1 LAWVAAPGEMKAQCY
16 QEVCYLDEKWV
27 VKDAEKHQDVGNPY
41 SAPAVGDTD
50 DGKLELKVV

>member
-1 LAWVAAPGEMKAQCY
+1 VNNIIFSLH
-16 QEVCYLDEKWV
+16 EKWV